1 MMTAQDENPDRTGSD
16 TETIVMAQIGA
27 PHGVR
32 GEVRLKVFA
41 EDAGVLPGLGL
52 SLPDGR
58 PMRITHLRALKGE
71 MFVARLDGVSDRD
84 AAEALRLKRLTAR
97 KADLPPIE
105 DEDTFY
111 IADLVGLEVRDEA
124 GTVIGAVHAVHDF
137 GAGDILE
144 VRGLRTGAGAAA
156 DAFHPF
162 TRETVPHI
170 ALEEGWLTLRPET
183 GDTEEIPQ
191 GDGAP

>member
-1 MMTAQDENPDRTGSD
+1 MTARDEDPDRTGSD
-16 TETIVMAQIGA
+16 NETIVMAQIGA

-41 EDAGVLPGLGL
+41 ENAGVLPDLGL

-58 PMRITHLRALKGE
+58 PVRITHLRALKGE
-71 MFVARLDGVSDRD
+71 MFVARLDGVADRD
-84 AAEALRLKRLTAR
+84 AAEALRLERLTAR
-97 KADLPPIE
+97 KADLPQIE

-111 IADLVGLEVRDEA
+111 IADLVGLEVRDET
-124 GTVIGAVHAVHDF
+124 GTVIGTIRAVHDF

-144 VRGLRTGAGAAA
+144 VRGLRTEAGAAA

-162 TRETVPHI
+162 TRETVPHV
-170 ALEEGWLTLRPET
+170 ALDEGWLTLRPEVL
-183 GDTEEIPQ
+183 DADEIPK